1 MFFKTFFFLSQQLMG
16 NMYKKSGNDY
26 KMMPY
31 KFGPLPL
38 CDFIKNEKYIYPD
51 LVKVS
56 TLPPGDNCD
65 WKIGT
70 YTINDYYSDIKI
82 FPSVLQSGDYMV
94 TSIILKN
101 GELMNGFKVMG
112 SLNLITNG

>member
-1 MFFKTFFFLSQQLMG
+1 MVFKTNSFFLSQQLMG
-16 NMYKKSGNDY
+16 NLFMKAGNDY

-31 KFGPLPL
+31 KFGPLPF
-38 CDFIKNEKYIYPD
+38 CDFIKKEKYVYPD
-51 LVKVS
+51 LVKSS

-70 YTINDYYSDIKI
+70 YAINDYYPDIKN
-82 FPSVLQSGDYMV
+82 FPPVLQSGDYMV
-94 TSIILKN
+94 TISIMKN

-112 SLNLITNG
+112 SLNHI